1 MNGRGPNQ
9 HGSRPGGPGG
19 GPRPQSGGVGGARP
33 TGGGGGGGHGGG
45 VDRPREEPIAQRIER
60 RLRDKTRIDYFAGSV
75 SSDQPPSPRKEL
87 FDEEAETLAKKI
99 ASIPASQLRRFYSVV
114 QTIKRKLDLDKEL
127 GADFIKAELALLKAR
142 GAYALARLG
151 YKPDPSKG
159 YEPDELLTMLVR
171 HGNSIEDRR
180 SFLAFARHFEAVMA
194 YHKVFEDKRADR
206 RND

>member
-19 GPRPQSGGVGGARP
+19 GPRPQ
-33 TGGGGGGGHGGG
+33 GGGSTNTPGAVG
-45 VDRPREEPIAQRIER
+45 DRVREESIAQRIER
-60 RLRDKTRIDYFAGSV
+60 RLRDKTRIEYFESPASPGR
-75 SSDQPPSPRKEL
+75 PASPRKDL
-87 FDEEAETLAKKI
+87 FDKEAEELAKKI
-99 ASIPASQLRRFYSVV
+99 ANVPASQLRRFYSVV

-127 GADFIKAELALLKAR
+127 GSDFIKAELALLKAR

-151 YKPDPSKG
+151 YKPDPDKG
-159 YEPDELLTMLVR
+159 YDPDELLTLLVR

-194 YHKVFEDKRADR
+194 YHKVFEHKRADR